1 MPNFR
6 SAYSERI
13 RIHQPVGSKIITEHR
28 LVMDKD
34 GIDHLVQ
41 DNKINIYE
49 KIQASAEQADI
60 NSILRRA
67 KAGDPTALN
76 QVKGEY
82 MNIIGAPKDLRQAQQ
97 FVINAERQFN
107 SLPLE
112 TKKAFDMNPKKYV
125 AMYGTQEFEDIT
137 GITAEKTKIAAAEA
151 AKKEFE
157 ELQKAAYKNLAEQ
170 TTKGDE
176 E

>member
-1 MPNFR
+1 MFR
-6 SAYSERI
+6 TAFSERV
-13 RIHQPVGSKIITEHR
+13 RMHQPVGSKIITEHR

-34 GIDHLVQ
+34 GIDRLVK

-49 KIQASAEQADI
+49 KIQASAEQSDVNNI
-60 NSILRRA
+60 VRRA

-82 MNIIGAPKDLRQAQQ
+82 MNVLGAPKNLREAQQ

-112 TKKAFDMNPKKYV
+112 IKKSFDNNCSN
-125 AMYGTQEFEDIT
+125 
-137 GITAEKTKIAAAEA
+137 KI
-151 AKKEFE
+151 KLNNFIIIV
-157 ELQKAAYKNLAEQ
+157 LSC
-170 TTKGDE
+170 
-176 E
+176 

>member
-1 MPNFR
+1 MFR
-6 SAYSERI
+6 TAYSERI
-13 RIHQPVGSKIITEHR
+13 RMNQPTGSKIITEHR

-34 GIDHLVQ
+34 GTDHLVK
-41 DNKINIYE
+41 DVKINIYE
-49 KIQASAEQADI
+49 RIQASAEQSDI
-60 NSILRRA
+60 NNIIRRA

-82 MNIIGAPKDLRQAQQ
+82 MNVLGAPKDLRAAQE

-112 TKKAFDMNPKKYV
+112 TKKAFDNNPRKYV
-125 AMYGTQEFEDIT
+125 AMYGTKEFEDIT
-137 GITAEKTKIAAAEA
+137 GITAERAKNEAAAA
-151 AKKEFE
+151 AKAEFE
-157 ELQKAAYKNLAEQ
+157 ELQKKALKNLAKE
-170 TTKGDE
+170 GE

>member
-1 MPNFR
+1 MFR
-6 SAYSERI
+6 TAFSERV
-13 RIHQPVGSKIITEHR
+13 RMHQPVGSKIITEHR

-34 GIDHLVQ
+34 GIDRLVK

-49 KIQASAEQADI
+49 KIQASAEQSDVNNI
-60 NSILRRA
+60 VRRA

-82 MNIIGAPKDLRQAQQ
+82 MNVLGAPKNLREAQQ

-112 TKKAFDMNPKKYV
+112 VKKSFDNNAKKYV
-125 AMYGTQEFEDIT
+125 SMYGTKEFEDLT
-137 GITAEKTKIAAAEA
+137 GITAEKTKQAAIEA
-151 AKKEFE
+151 ANKEFE
-157 ELQKAAYKNLAEQ
+157 ELKKKAISNLA
-170 TTKGDE
+170 KGGE

>member
-1 MPNFR
+1 MFR
-6 SAYSERI
+6 TAYSERI
-13 RIHQPVGSKIITEHR
+13 RMSQPTGSKIITEHR

-34 GIDHLVQ
+34 GIDHLVR

-49 KIQASAEQADI
+49 RIQASAEQSDVNNI
-60 NSILRRA
+60 VRRA

-82 MNIIGAPKDLRQAQQ
+82 MDVIGAPKDLRAAQQ
-97 FVINAERQFN
+97 FCINAERQFEK
-107 SLPLE
+107 LPLE

-125 AMYGTQEFEDIT
+125 AAYGTKDWEDKT
-137 GITAEKTKIAAAEA
+137 GITAEKAKIAAVEA
-151 AKKEFE
+151 AKKEFD
-157 ELQKAAYKNLAEQ
+157 ELQKKAITNLANNL
-170 TTKGDE
+170 KGE